1 MQSADYII
9 RGDYVLPMDEQLTVI
24 TNGAVVIID
33 NKIIEVGAFDDISKK
48 YSSEKII
55 EGKNKVVLPGF
66 INTHTHAAMVY
77 FRGMADDLP
86 LKTWLE
92 NHIWP
97 AEGKW
102 LSPEFVHD
110 ATELACLEMIKAGV
124 TTYNDMYFFE
134 EFSAQAAK
142 NLGIRAVLGPGIL
155 DFPTAA
161 AKTTDEYFN
170 RAEKFIEEWQKDEL
184 VFPCVA
190 PHAIY
195 TCCPDTLRKSKKLA
209 DKYTVP
215 IHVHLSETKWEI
227 NETQKNFG
235 MSPVEHIEKTGL
247 LGGCVI
253 AAHCVWLNEK
263 DISIMAKNKVGVA
276 HCIES
281 NLKLA
286 SGIAPVPAMVKSG
299 IKVSV
304 GTDGAASNNDLNVL
318 SEISTAAKV
327 HKAVANDPTV
337 LDAKTALLMGTRWGA
352 EALGLGN
359 LTGSLEKQ
367 KAADIISINLEKP
380 HLIPLYDIY
389 SHIVYSAMAPDIEM
403 VFVNGKMLLDERKL
417 CSADENEI
425 ISKAKE
431 WKNKIA

>member
-1 MQSADYII
+1 LQNVDYII
-9 RGDYVLPMDEQLTVI
+9 RGDYVLPMDEKLTVI
-24 TNGAVVIID
+24 TNGAVVVTG
-33 NKIIEVGAFDDISKK
+33 NKIIEVGNFDDISKK

-55 EGKNKVVLPGF
+55 EGKNRVVLPGF

-86 LKTWLE
+86 LETWLE

-97 AEGKW
+97 AEKKW
-102 LSPEFVHD
+102 LSPEFVYD
-110 ATELACLEMIKAGV
+110 ATELACFEMIKAGV
-124 TTYNDMYFFE
+124 TTYSDMYFFE
-134 EFSAQAAK
+134 EFSAKAAK
-142 NLGIRAVLGPGIL
+142 KFGMRAILGPGIL

-170 RAEKFIEEWQKDEL
+170 RAEKFIEEWRKDEL
-184 VFPCVA
+184 IATCIA
-190 PHAIY
+190 PHSIY
-195 TCCPDTLRKSKKLA
+195 TCSPDTLKRSKKLA
-209 DKYTVP
+209 DKYSVP
-215 IHVHLSETKWEI
+215 IHIHLAETKWEI
-227 NETQKNFG
+227 NETEKRFG
-235 MSPVEHIEKTGL
+235 MSPVEHIEKIGL

-253 AAHCVWLNEK
+253 AAHCVWLSEK
-263 DISIMAKNKVGVA
+263 DISIMAENSVGVA

-286 SGIAPVPAMVKSG
+286 SGIAPVTAMIKSG
-299 IKVSV
+299 VKVSI

-327 HKAVANDPTV
+327 HKAVSNDPTV
-337 LDAKTALLMGTRWGA
+337 IDAKTALLMGTKWGA

-359 LTGSLEKQ
+359 ITGSLEKG
-367 KAADIISINLEKP
+367 KAADIIRVNLEKP
-380 HLIPLYDIY
+380 HLLPLYDIY
-389 SHIVYSAMAPDIEM
+389 SHIVYSAMASDVEM
-403 VFVNGKMLLDERKL
+403 VFVNGRMLLDNRKL

-431 WKNKIA
+431 WKSKII